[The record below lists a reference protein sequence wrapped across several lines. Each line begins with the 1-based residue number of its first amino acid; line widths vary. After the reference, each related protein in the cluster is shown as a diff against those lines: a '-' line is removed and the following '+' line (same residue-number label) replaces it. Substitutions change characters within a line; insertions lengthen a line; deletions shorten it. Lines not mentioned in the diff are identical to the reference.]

1 MLTHAD
7 LCNLTSIS
15 FDLAT
20 NLSVHFVSVK
30 WASVYC
36 FTDSLMWAH
45 PNWLEGTCHWLL
57 SITVV
62 VPPIYTCTLFA
73 KKFALHSAIHRPHQP
88 SDLDRYTSK
97 VTKRF
102 VDHLSLSFTHRFEEL
117 QSEDDQGSD
126 VYSDVDPPNWQ
137 QLVGRDVLAGLTP
150 HEIKRQEVIN
160 GLTLFHISHRCSWDV

>member
-1 MLTHAD
+1 MSKCVLFYRLVDVGTPK
-7 LCNLTSIS
+7 LIRRYWS
-15 FDLAT
+15 LAAV
-20 NLSVHFVSVK
+20 NHCCCPSHLHVS
-30 WASVYC
+30 APY
-36 FTDSLMWAH
+36 SL
-45 PNWLEGTCHWLL
+45 
-57 SITVV
+57 
-62 VPPIYTCTLFA
+62 
-73 KKFALHSAIHRPHQP
+73 KFALHSAIHRTLTAPHQP

-102 VDHLSLSFTHRFEEL
+102 VDHLSLSLTHRFEEL

-160 GLTLFHISHRCSWDV
+160 GSTLFHISHRCTWDV